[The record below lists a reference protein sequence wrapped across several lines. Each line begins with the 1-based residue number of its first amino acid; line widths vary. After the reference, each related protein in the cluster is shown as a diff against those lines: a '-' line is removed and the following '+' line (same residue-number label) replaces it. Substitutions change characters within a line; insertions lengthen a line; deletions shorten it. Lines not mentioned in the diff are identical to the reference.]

1 MSFSGREEPVNLL
14 LKTAIPLFLI
24 ATAVN
29 ADTLILRDGR
39 RIEGQLISYQNGV
52 IAFQQ
57 AGPGGVLG
65 EVSKNDVLGI
75 EFGSAGNGS
84 GRGERQGTPQA
95 SQGPPRGMRQ
105 KQVTVVANQ
114 AWTDT
119 GIDLTSGQSVYFE
132 SVGEIGWGPGRHSD
146 ANGEAN
152 SPNNNARPIPN
163 RPGGSLIGRV
173 GSQSDP
179 FFIGSDHRAFP
190 VRGSGRLFLGIN
202 DDYLQDNSGYFRVTV
217 YY

>member
-1 MSFSGREEPVNLL
+1 MNRL
-14 LKTAIPLFLI
+14 LKTAIPLFLV

-29 ADTLILRDGR
+29 ADTLVLRDGR
-39 RIEGQLISYQNGV
+39 RIDGQLISYQNGV

-57 AGPGGVLG
+57 AGPGGVYG
-65 EVSKNDVLGI
+65 EVRKDDVLRI
-75 EFGSAGNGS
+75 EFGGQANGAD
-84 GRGERQGTPQA
+84 RGERQGSPQA

-105 KQVTVVANQ
+105 KQVMVVANQ

-132 SVGEIGWGPGRHSD
+132 SIGEITWGPGRHAG
-146 ANGEAN
+146 ANGETN

-163 RPGGSLIGRV
+163 RAGGSLIGRI
-173 GSQSDP
+173 GAPSDP
-179 FFIGSDHRAFP
+179 FFIGGDRRAIP
-190 VRGSGRLFLGIN
+190 VRSSGRLFLGIN
-202 DDYLQDNSGYFRVTV
+202 DDNLQDNSGYFRVTV